1 MLPHPTRAGAT
12 VALLLALAA
21 SRPATAGAASSSL
34 CYQKLSGLARHPDIE
49 QLRLVIDGERL
60 TGEYSWFPWQ
70 KDRRVGR
77 LEGRLTSGGTAQV
90 LYRFLQEGQ
99 KDSARLTIVFNERE
113 ARIRWP
119 PPQPGQASGPPLPP
133 ILLPRHPCAE
143 LKMAPSL

>member
-1 MLPHPTRAGAT
+1 MLPHPARAGAT

-21 SRPATAGAASSSL
+21 SRVGAAPSNL
-34 CYQKLSGLARHPDIE
+34 CYQKLSGLARQPDIE

-77 LEGRLTSGGTAQV
+77 LEGRLTSEGTAQV

-99 KDSARLTIVFNERE
+99 KNTARLTLVFNDRE

-119 PPQPGQASGPPLPP
+119 PPQPGQDSGSPLPP

>member
-21 SRPATAGAASSSL
+21 SRVGAAPSNL
-34 CYQKLSGLARHPDIE
+34 CYQKLSGLARQPDIE

-77 LEGRLTSGGTAQV
+77 LEGRLTSEGTAQV

-99 KDSARLTIVFNERE
+99 KNSARLTLVFNDRE

-133 ILLPRHPCAE
+133 ILLPRPPCAE